1 MKLGLSMRHLSSTA
15 ALFMAVLV
23 LVAPHVR
30 QEGSKAPPNSPTEAV
45 VYFTPGAIGW
55 HTNLFSQVLSQ
66 FNEPSLLAAAQ
77 DSSALSYRFESMAGQ
92 KWQFLVVRVSIS
104 SDGSARVFAVEL
116 SGTPPI
122 LHRTEHSA
130 SAADVKK
137 FLQLVDRADF
147 WSMRATESGQGY
159 YRDSGSLV
167 FEGVRNGTYHVVVR
181 DGGQGRPFVDMMH
194 FLAVEL
200 AKLGESDIPH

>member
-1 MKLGLSMRHLSSTA
+1 
-15 ALFMAVLV
+15 MAVLFSV
-23 LVAPHVR
+23 GPPAR
-30 QEGSKAPPNSPTEAV
+30 QDVSKPPPASPSQTV
-45 VYFTPGAIGW
+45 VFFPAGAIGW
-55 HTNLFSQVLSQ
+55 HDNLFSQVLSQ

-104 SDGSARVFAVEL
+104 SDGSARVVAVEQ

-130 SAADVKK
+130 STADVKK
-137 FLQLVDRADF
+137 FLRLVDRADF
-147 WSMRATESGQGY
+147 WSMRSTESGQGY
-159 YRDSGSLV
+159 YRDSGSWV
-167 FEGVRNGTYHVVVR
+167 FEGIRNGTYHVVVR
-181 DGGQGRPFVDMMH
+181 DGGQPRPFVDTVH

-200 AKLGESDIPH
+200 AKLDESDIPH